1 MFFWYNN
8 IGDDM
13 KKFICIMIL
22 IIIIIFGL
30 IKIKSYYDSQDNQK
44 TENSNLIE
52 EKQIDKVAINNIVR
66 SINSNLTA
74 NFINIPNYQIP
85 EFITDLELVTVR
97 GDKPESINLEIR
109 NMQVYKGEI
118 VYKGIK
124 YYYDNGSITII
135 K

>member
-1 MFFWYNN
+1 
-8 IGDDM
+8 
-13 KKFICIMIL
+13 MIL

-30 IKIKSYYDSQDNQK
+30 IKIKSNYVSQDNQK
-44 TENSNLIE
+44 TEDSNLIE
-52 EKQIDKVAINNIVR
+52 KKQIDKVAINNIVR

-118 VYKGIK
+118 DYKGIK

>member
-1 MFFWYNN
+1 
-8 IGDDM
+8 
-13 KKFICIMIL
+13 MIL